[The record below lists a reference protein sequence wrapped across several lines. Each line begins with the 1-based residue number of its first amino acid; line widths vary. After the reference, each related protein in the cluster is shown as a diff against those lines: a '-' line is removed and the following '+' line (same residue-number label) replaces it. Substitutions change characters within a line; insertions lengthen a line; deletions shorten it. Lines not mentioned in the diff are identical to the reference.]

1 MNIEH
6 ILTSAIAI
14 SAIIS
19 PIFVAIIN
27 NHYQTKIKD
36 KELIENS
43 HERRMNE
50 LRTIYQNYFQ
60 SASACIAS
68 PNELTL
74 FEYGKNYSISFIYF
88 PIKAHDRLKNINSA
102 IEARDWTSARIQ
114 LEELSLWI
122 SDFMKDIWQ
131 W

>member
-1 MNIEH
+1 MNCAPYIK
-6 ILTSAIAI
+6 
-14 SAIIS
+14 
-19 PIFVAIIN
+19 IN
-27 NHYQTKIKD
+27 
-36 KELIENS
+36 
-43 HERRMNE
+43 
-50 LRTIYQNYFQ
+50 FQ